1 MAKVSEWKVIATEG
15 PTVDGRKIT
24 REWIEQMAANYDQSE
39 YTALI
44 WPEHRRFYGY
54 GENWGKV
61 TELKTEERDGKMRLY
76 AKLQP
81 NDFLLEANRR
91 KQKLFTSIEPNPD
104 YKGEG
109 RCYLMGLAV
118 TDSPASTGTSELH
131 FSRSQGEV
139 IQLEASQL
147 EELDLSDC
155 YTMGDRLAAF
165 FNELLHSGDSSP
177 EPENNPPQPEE
188 EEPMNQEQFSQVMGA
203 INSIG
208 TKQGELEE
216 KFNQFSQEPPAKDEG
231 TSTENDE
238 DNGNDVTS
246 EQFSQLTNLLES
258 ISQKQGDLETQ
269 FGELKKEVPN
279 QEPNPEGGVSDKF
292 SQKDVF

>member
-1 MAKVSEWKVIATEG
+1 MAKVSEWKIIATEG

-24 REWIEQMAANYDQSE
+24 REWIEQMAASYDAAE

-54 GENWGKV
+54 GDNWGKV
-61 TELKTEERDGKMRLY
+61 VELKAEEKDGKMRLFG
-76 AKLQP
+76 KLQP
-81 NDFLLEANRR
+81 NEYLLEANKR

-139 IQLEASQL
+139 TQLEASQL

-155 YTMGDRLAAF
+155 YTVGDRLAAF
-165 FNELLHSGDSSP
+165 FNEIMSSGERSP
-177 EPENNPPQPEE
+177 EPETNPPQPED

-203 INSIG
+203 IESIG
-208 TKQGELEE
+208 TKQGELGE
-216 KFNQFSQEPPAKDEG
+216 KFNQFSKQEPETPETPAG
-231 TSTENDE
+231 TNIEIA
-238 DNGNDVTS
+238 NGVTA
-246 EQFSQLTNLLES
+246 EQFSKLTGLLEG
-258 ISQKQGDLETQ
+258 ISEKQGDLETK
-269 FGELKKEVPN
+269 FNELKKEVPN
-279 QEPNPEGGVSDKF
+279 QEPEQDGAGKNF
-292 SQKDVF
+292 SSYA